1 MGAIHA
7 ATPPP
12 QPSPV
17 STAAGV
23 SRATVLI
30 TLGRLPKCLDIA
42 RSFHKLGWR
51 VIVAEPFAWH
61 LTRTSNVVA
70 KTFQLTAPNT
80 NREKYLTELTDIIQQ
95 EGVTLVVPV
104 SEEILHLS
112 FLRDRLPAHVR
123 LYAMPSALLLRLH
136 NKRTFID
143 VCREIG
149 VSAPETALLTDEHAL
164 AITAESDFITKPIFS
179 CSGRGVT
186 FHPRSDK
193 LPVADPAA
201 PMIVQRWIKGNV
213 VSTFSVVHEG
223 TALTTVVYRGAVMS
237 GSVSVAF
244 ERLVESQPANVA
256 IQQWVNQFVKA
267 LNFTGFISFD
277 FVEDAEGRVHAI
289 ECNPRATSGAHFV
302 RPDDL
307 ARAVVDPA
315 IRADEIRFRDE
326 TLLQQF
332 YPCLTEVQKAMF
344 TSRFLPMLK
353 KFIDARDVTWSWRD
367 PLPFWTMTF
376 TASQIIWLSIKHKAT
391 FGEVATLDVGWYK
404 DAPTG
409 LPSQN
414 LPPRI

>member
-1 MGAIHA
+1 M
-7 ATPPP
+7 
-12 QPSPV
+12 SE
-17 STAAGV
+17 STK
-23 SRATVLI
+23 TVLI

-61 LTRTSNVVA
+61 LTRMSNVVA
-70 KTFQLTAPNT
+70 KTCRITAPDT
-80 NREKYLTELTDIIQQ
+80 DREKYLTELADIIKQ

-112 FLRDRLPAHVR
+112 FLRDRLPDGVT

-149 VSAPETALLTDEHAL
+149 VSVPETARLDEEGAS
-164 AITAESDFITKPIFS
+164 AIAAEGDFITKPIFS

-186 FHPRSDK
+186 FHERGDT
-193 LPVADPAA
+193 LPTADTAA
-201 PMIVQRWIKGNV
+201 PVIVQRWVKGNV
-213 VSTFSVVHEG
+213 LSTFSIARSGDV
-223 TALTTVVYRGAVMS
+223 LTTVVYRGAVMS
-237 GSVSVAF
+237 GSVSVVF
-244 ERLVESQPANVA
+244 ERVA
-256 IQQWVNQFVKA
+256 ETQACNIAIRQWVNQFVKA

-277 FVEDAEGRVHAI
+277 FVEDTAGHVHAI

-302 RPDDL
+302 HIDDL
-307 ARAVVDPA
+307 ARAVADPA
-315 IRADEIRFRDE
+315 MTSSAMRYRDE

-344 TSRFLPMLK
+344 TPRFFPLLK
-353 KFIDARDVTWSWRD
+353 MFLKASDVTWSWRD
-367 PLPFWTMTF
+367 PVPFWTMTF

-404 DAPTG
+404 DA
-409 LPSQN
+409 
-414 LPPRI
+414 